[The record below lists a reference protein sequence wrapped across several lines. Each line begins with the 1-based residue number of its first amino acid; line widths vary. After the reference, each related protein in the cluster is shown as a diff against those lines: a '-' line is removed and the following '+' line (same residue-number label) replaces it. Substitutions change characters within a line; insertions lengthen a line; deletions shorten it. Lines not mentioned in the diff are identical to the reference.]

1 VRQGVKELSCCLPI
15 MGDARSDIFSFGTM
29 LYEMLTGDGAFVGAR
44 RDLGRGIEL
53 LATRLQ

>member
-1 VRQGVKELSCCLPI
+1 MRQGVQKLSFCLPI
-15 MGDARSDIFSFGTM
+15 MGDARSDIFSVGAM

-44 RDLGRGIEL
+44 RDLGRGIEP